1 MYEKSLYSFVLIGR
15 RVRRFFAYKA
25 VRFRPQSLDF

>member
-15 RVRRFFAYKA
+15 RVRRFFACKT
-25 VRFRPQSLDF
+25 VIFRLQSLDF